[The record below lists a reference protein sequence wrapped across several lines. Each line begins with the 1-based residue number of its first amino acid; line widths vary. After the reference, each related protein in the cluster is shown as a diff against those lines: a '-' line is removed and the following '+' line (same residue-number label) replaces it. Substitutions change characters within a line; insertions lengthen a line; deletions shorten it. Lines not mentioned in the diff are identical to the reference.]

1 MEDLGATLRVLTP
14 APGVLAF
21 YDGRIPGRRL
31 YSDAPNWLDDG
42 AYGLGACSY
51 AIVEGVEAL
60 VYDTHMSLAHAR
72 LIRNHLADAGV
83 NQIRVV
89 LSHWHADHVAG
100 NAIFADCEIVAN
112 RLTAAALELNR
123 ATLESGTPPIRP
135 LVMPNRLFDTEL
147 TVQVGQRTVECRQ
160 VDIHSQ
166 DGTVLVLPDSGLLFA
181 GDALEDPITYVT
193 EPRRLAQHLVDLDR
207 MATWKVRAIL
217 PNHGAPD
224 IIGAGGYGPG
234 LIAATRAYVE
244 KLTRMAEDPTPAD
257 RALANFAAE
266 ILGSGDVRY
275 FAPYEQVHRRNIDQV
290 LAARQ
295 LVPD

>member
-1 MEDLGATLRVLTP
+1 MDALGATLRVLTP
-14 APGVLAF
+14 APGILAF
-21 YDGRIPGRRL
+21 YDGRIAGRRL

-51 AIVEGVEAL
+51 AIIEGAEAL

-72 LIRNHLADAGV
+72 IIRSHLADAGV
-83 NQIRVV
+83 GQIRVV

-123 ATLESGTPPIRP
+123 AALESGTPPIRP
-135 LVMPNRLFDTEL
+135 LVVPNRLFETEL
-147 TVQVGQRTVECRQ
+147 TVHVGQRTVECRQ
-160 VDIHSQ
+160 VDIHSH
-166 DGTVLVLPDSGLLFA
+166 DGTVLILPDNGLLFA
-181 GDALEDPITYVT
+181 ADALEDPITYVT
-193 EPRRLAQHLVDLDR
+193 EPERLAQHLVDLDR
-207 MATWKVRAIL
+207 MATWDVRAIL

-244 KLTRMAEDPTPAD
+244 KLMRITKDPISAD
-257 RALANFAAE
+257 GDLASFAAE
-266 ILGSGDVRY
+266 ILGSGDVHY

-295 LVPD
+295 PMRD